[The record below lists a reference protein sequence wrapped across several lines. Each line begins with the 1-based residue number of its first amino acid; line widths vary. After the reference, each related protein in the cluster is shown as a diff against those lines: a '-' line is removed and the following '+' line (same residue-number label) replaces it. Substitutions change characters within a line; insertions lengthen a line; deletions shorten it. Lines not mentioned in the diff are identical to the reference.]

1 MTFIFTA
8 PAVECLY
15 GAPSLPH
22 ESPGI
27 VRLNAEGKVHVPG
40 LADFQPLN
48 MAALHHITPSLR
60 VANAP
65 QGVEHTPTQICATHF
80 DSP

>member
-1 MTFIFTA
+1 
-8 PAVECLY
+8 
-15 GAPSLPH
+15 
-22 ESPGI
+22 
-27 VRLNAEGKVHVPG
+27 LNAEGKVHVPG

-60 VANAP
+60 VANAR
-65 QGVEHTPTQICATHF
+65 QGIEHTPTQIYATHF